1 MKKSSLK
8 FRLIST
14 GILITI
20 IPVLLAA
27 LVTWNQLTG
36 IKTNVT
42 ASVLKLSSDDYSHLA
57 QSVEDQAKVAYKLL
71 NEELEKILSMAETE
85 LKRSG
90 PIHMI
95 SGETVSWT
103 AVNQFDKSST
113 QVTLPKVYLKESWLG
128 QVEDTAVNV
137 PVVDEVHRVTG
148 DTATIFQRMN
158 DKGDMLRVATSVVKA
173 DGKRAIGTYIPAL
186 NPDGT
191 PNPVIAKV
199 LKGETF
205 VGRAFVVDQWY
216 LAAYKPLADPDGKII
231 GILYVGVPEK
241 TASTQLRESMMARKI
256 GKSGYIFV
264 INAKGEAK
272 GKYVLSFQGKRDG
285 ENIYGAK
292 DSSGT
297 LFIKEII
304 DKAVTLKSGEVG
316 SQYYP
321 WQNSG
326 ETAPRM
332 KIAYFTYFPQ
342 WDWVIG
348 VSAYE
353 DEYMGSVY
361 HVNALIGRSIQFQIM
376 LVLISSLVAAGCFYF
391 IASRISREVSEI
403 CENLGSCS
411 RETVAASNQVSSAS
425 QLLASGSSEQAAS
438 LEQTSASMEEMTS
451 MTKRNAENS
460 ASAKDLAEGAS
471 QAARKA
477 SGDIETMSEA
487 MKAVSQS
494 SEQLRV
500 AMDKIESSSGEIT
513 QIMKTIDEI
522 AFQTNILSIN
532 AAVEAARAGEAGAG
546 FAVVADEVR
555 ALAQRSAD
563 AAKQTARIIKESSNS
578 SRKGME
584 VTQKVAEDLANMNKS
599 AQQVSVS
606 LEAIVSKASQVD
618 EVIAEISTASKE
630 QSAGISQVS
639 IALSQMDKVTQS
651 NAASAEE
658 TAAAAEELNAQSME
672 LNHVVT
678 LLEELVQGSRK
689 LVRDLSSRG
698 PSKLGQGEGSPKN
711 APDFSAP
718 ARDRSEKFENE
729 FTN

>member
-27 LVTWNQLTG
+27 LVTWYQLTD
-36 IKTNVT
+36 IKKDVT
-42 ASVLKLSSDDYSHLA
+42 QSVLKLSSDDYTHLA

-71 NEELEKILSMAETE
+71 NEELEKILSMADAE
-85 LKRSG
+85 LKRHG
-90 PIHMI
+90 PIRVNA
-95 SGETVSWT
+95 GETVSWT
-103 AVNQFDKSST
+103 AVNQFDKST
-113 QVTLPKVYLKESWLG
+113 QSVTLPKVYLKESWLG
-128 QVEDTAVNV
+128 QVDDTAVNV
-137 PVVDEVHRVTG
+137 PVVDDVHRVTG

-158 DKGDMLRVATSVVKA
+158 DKGDMLRIATSVVKA
-173 DGKRAIGTYIPAL
+173 DGKRAIGTYIPAV
-186 NPDGT
+186 NPDGA

-216 LAAYKPLADPDGKII
+216 LAAYQPLSDADGKII

-241 TASTQLRESMMARKI
+241 TASTQLRESIIARKI

-264 INAKGEAK
+264 LNAKGEAK
-272 GKYVLSFQGKRDG
+272 GKYVISYQGKRDG

-304 DKAVTLKSGEVG
+304 DKALVLKSGEVG

-361 HVNALIGRSIQFQIM
+361 HVNNLINRSIQFQLM
-376 LVLISSLVAAGCFYF
+376 LVVVASLVAAGCFYL
-391 IASRISREVSEI
+391 ISSRISHEVSTI

-425 QLLASGSSEQAAS
+425 QHLASGASEQAAS

-460 ASAKDLAEGAS
+460 QSAKKLAEDAS
-471 QAARKA
+471 NAARKA
-477 SGDIETMSEA
+477 TGDIDTMSHA
-487 MKAVSQS
+487 MQAVGHS

-555 ALAQRSAD
+555 ALAQRSAE
-563 AAKQTARIIKESSNS
+563 AAKQTARIIKESSDS

-584 VTQKVAEDLANMNKS
+584 VTQKVAEDLENMNKT

-606 LEAIVSKASQVD
+606 LEAIVNKASQVD
-618 EVIAEISTASKE
+618 EVIAEITTASKE
-630 QSAGISQVS
+630 QSEGISQVS
-639 IALSQMDKVTQS
+639 IALNQMDKVTQG

-672 LNHVVT
+672 LNHVVA
-678 LLEELVQGSRK
+678 LLEELVRGSRK
-689 LVRDLSSRG
+689 LAKDLHSS
-698 PSKLGQGEGSPKN
+698 PSSSLGQGEGSPKN
-711 APDFSAP
+711 APGLAAP
-718 ARDRSEKFENE
+718 QRSRSEKFEDE

>member
-14 GILITI
+14 GILISI

-27 LVTWNQLTG
+27 LVTWYQFAD
-36 IKTNVT
+36 IRKDVT
-42 ASVLKLSSDDYSHLA
+42 KSVLRLSSEDYSHLA
-57 QSVEDQAKVAYKLL
+57 QSIEEQAKVAYKLL
-71 NEELEKILSMAETE
+71 NEELEKILSMADAE
-85 LKRSG
+85 LKRFG
-90 PIHMI
+90 PVHMTP
-95 SGETVSWT
+95 GETVTWT
-103 AVNQFDKSST
+103 AVNQFDKSSVS
-113 QVTLPKVYLKESWLG
+113 VTLPKVYLKESWLG
-128 QVEDTAVNV
+128 QVDDTAINV
-137 PVVDEVHRVTG
+137 PVVDDVHRVTG

-173 DGKRAIGTYIPAL
+173 DGKRAIGTYIPAV

-216 LAAYKPLADPDGKII
+216 LAAYKPLADAEGKVI

-241 TASTQLRESMMARKI
+241 TASAQLRESIIARKI

-264 INAKGEAK
+264 INAKGDSK
-272 GKYVLSFQGKRDG
+272 GKYVISFQGKRDG

-292 DSSGT
+292 DTSGVF
-297 LFIKEII
+297 FIKEII
-304 DKAVTLKSGEVG
+304 DKAVTLKSGEVA

-321 WQNSG
+321 WQNAG

-332 KIAYFTYFPQ
+332 KIAYFSYFPQ

-361 HVNALIGRSIQFQIM
+361 HVSELIARSIKFQIL
-376 LVLISSLVAAGCFYF
+376 LVVVAMIMATGCFYF
-391 IASRISREVSEI
+391 ISSRISREVGDI

-411 RETVAASNQVSSAS
+411 RETVAASNQVSTAS
-425 QLLASGSSEQAAS
+425 QHLASGASEQAAS
-438 LEQTSASMEEMTS
+438 LEETSASMEEMTS

-460 ASAKDLAEGAS
+460 QSAKKLAEEAS

-477 SGDIETMSEA
+477 TGDIDTMSEA

-494 SEQLRV
+494 SDQLRV
-500 AMDKIESSSGEIT
+500 AMDKIESSSGEIS

-563 AAKQTARIIKESSNS
+563 AAKQTARIIKESSDS
-578 SRKGME
+578 SRKGVE
-584 VTQKVAEDLANMNKS
+584 VTEKVAADLANMNKT
-599 AQQVSVS
+599 AKQVSVS

-618 EVIAEISTASKE
+618 EVIAEITTASKE
-630 QSAGISQVS
+630 QSEGISQVS
-639 IALSQMDKVTQS
+639 IALNQMDKVTQE

-678 LLEELVQGSRK
+678 LLEELVRGTNKLAQALHSNGS
-689 LVRDLSSRG
+689 G
-698 PSKLGQGEGSPKN
+698 PLGQGEGTPRVSQ
-711 APDFSAP
+711 DFSAP
-718 ARDRSEKFENE
+718 ERNRSGSVEKE
-729 FTN
+729 FSN